1 MNKSLFAV
9 YLLISKHRALEA
21 SAHAH
26 EPQLMAVAAVGDEL
40 VSQGHFGA
48 DRIQVGPT
56 LLAGALYS
64 TQTRLLSNCTCLIG
78 AAP

>member
-1 MNKSLFAV
+1 M
-9 YLLISKHRALEA
+9 YLLVSKHRALEA

-48 DRIQVGPT
+48 DRIQVGPPP
-56 LLAGALYS
+56 S
-64 TQTRLLSNCTCLIG
+64 
-78 AAP
+78 